1 MLKMLLVNKTG
12 QPYSVQDIRALQK
25 KLREIEPELRRE
37 FLREV
42 KAIGKEPQK
51 AIRDAIPTESP
62 LSGMNPATRG
72 RNATLQW
79 GKVSKGAKSGGAKST
94 TIRFR
99 TQAGGKSLTATLLGI
114 RVNSAASSVADYAGR
129 SGRYIGKG
137 YKASGYSKLIRRTYK
152 DGSQSVGFKRE
163 ATAKGGQA
171 FIQNLN
177 DKLGNKPS
185 RMAWKAVEKS
195 LPATSKSIQFVIDK
209 WIIKYMKGF

>member
-25 KLREIEPELRRE
+25 KLRDIEPKLRRE

-42 KAIGKEPQK
+42 KTIGKEPEK
-51 AIRDAIPTESP
+51 AIRNAIPNESP

-79 GKVSKGAKSGGAKST
+79 GKVTKGAKSGGAKST

-129 SGRYIGKG
+129 TGRYIGKG

-152 DGSQSVGFKRE
+152 DGSQSVEFRRQ

-171 FIQNLN
+171 FIRNLN
-177 DKLGNKPS
+177 EQLGNSPS
-185 RMAWKAVEKS
+185 RMAWKAIEKS

-209 WIIKYMKGF
+209 WIIQYMKGF

>member
-42 KAIGKEPQK
+42 KTIGKEPEK
-51 AIRDAIPTESP
+51 AIRNAIPTEPP

-79 GKVSKGAKSGGAKST
+79 GKVTKGAKSGGAKST

-129 SGRYIGKG
+129 TGRYIGKG

-152 DGSQSVGFKRE
+152 DGSQSVEFRRQ

-171 FIQNLN
+171 FIRNLN
-177 DKLGNKPS
+177 EQLGNSPS
-185 RMAWKAVEKS
+185 RMAWKAIEKS

-209 WIIKYMKGF
+209 WLIQYSKGF

>member
-1 MLKMLLVNKTG
+1 MLKMLLVSKTG

-25 KLREIEPELRRE
+25 KLKEIEPKLRTE
-37 FLREV
+37 FMREV

-51 AIRDAIPTESP
+51 AIRDAIPTTAP
-62 LSGMNPATRG
+62 LSGMAKPG
-72 RNATLQW
+72 ATLQW

-129 SGRYIGKG
+129 SGRYVGAG
-137 YKASGYSKLIRRTYK
+137 YKASGFSKPIRRTYS
-152 DGSQSVGFKRE
+152 DGGQSVEFRRR
-163 ATAKGGQA
+163 ASAAGGEA
-171 FIQNLN
+171 FIRNLN
-177 DKLGNKPS
+177 KKLGNNPS

-195 LPATSKSIQFVIDK
+195 LPETSKSIQFVIDK
-209 WIIKYMKGF
+209 WLIKYMKGF

>member
-1 MLKMLLVNKTG
+1 MLKMLLVSKTG

-25 KLREIEPELRRE
+25 KLKEIEPKLRTE
-37 FLREV
+37 FMREV

-51 AIRDAIPTESP
+51 AIRDAIPTTAP
-62 LSGMNPATRG
+62 LSGMAKPG
-72 RNATLQW
+72 ATLQW

-129 SGRYIGKG
+129 SGHYVGAG
-137 YKASGYSKLIRRTYK
+137 YKASGFSKPIRRTYS
-152 DGSQSVGFKRE
+152 DGGQSVEFRRK
-163 ATAKGGQA
+163 ASVAGGEA
-171 FIQNLN
+171 FIRNLN
-177 DKLGNKPS
+177 KKLGNNPS

-209 WIIKYMKGF
+209 WLIKYMKGL